1 MQKKMSN
8 DSEKYYAMAVDWG
21 KQYLQDNTEPK
32 ELRIKVGQ
40 LITNDLQFVDVNIER
55 IVHGG
60 GREQQSA
67 YARLRE
73 FKIFIENCKPIVDK
87 II

>member
-1 MQKKMSN
+1 MSA
-8 DSEKYYAMAVDWG
+8 DSEKYHAMAIDWG

-40 LITNDLQFVDVNIER
+40 IITNDLQFVDVNTER
-55 IVHGG
+55 ILYGG
-60 GREQQSA
+60 GRERQAA